1 MLKLIILTG
10 LINNSGLIS
19 LKAKVDCLPPFFP
32 GEDAIF
38 SSPLRRVGASAQF
51 PSIVGNACL
60 FFTFSLLS

>member
-19 LKAKVDCLPPFFP
+19 LKAKVDWPPFFP